1 MKSEIIY
8 STYSLARFKKL
19 ILKKPKLLGI
29 LNNAIILLTDLLTE
43 HPPATSLKIHKL
55 SGRMKDQWAFSLAY
69 NLRVIFERK
78 ENEIWLLNIGSND
91 EVY

>member
-19 ILKKPKLLGI
+19 IRKKPKLLGI
-29 LNNAIILLTDLLTE
+29 LNNAIILLTE

-55 SGRMKDQWAFSLAY
+55 SGGMKDQWAFSLAY